1 MYIYAVLLA
10 IGFFGIVGM
19 ACAGF
24 IHIGPHVHG
33 ARHGHGPLL
42 RGGHAG
48 HGAHGGHG
56 AHSGHGGHHAGTH
69 GAQSHTHSGPKF
81 DLKSL
86 FSLSPLD
93 LFSYCAGAG
102 MAAFLARPYVQKSYL
117 PYFAIAGALIFDLCF
132 TRTIASMISKFGAEP
147 SKGLEGT
154 VAKTGEAVTNFDG
167 EGRGLIRLTLDGQIV
182 QLLATLE
189 RHERDAGVR
198 VKRGES
204 VFVVEVDSQR
214 NRCLVSREFADAPLE
229 IRS

>member
-24 IHIGPHVHG
+24 IHIGPHLH
-33 ARHGHGPLL
+33 
-42 RGGHAG
+42 GGHAG
-48 HGAHGGHG
+48 HGAHGHGGHGHG
-56 AHSGHGGHHAGTH
+56 AHSH
-69 GAQSHTHSGPKF
+69 GAHGHSAQKF
-81 DLKSL
+81 DPRSL

-102 MAAFLARPYVQKSYL
+102 MAAFLARPYIAKTYL
-117 PYFAIAGALIFDLCF
+117 PFFAIAGALIFDLCF
-132 TRTIASMISKFGAEP
+132 TRSIASLISKFGAEP
-147 SKGLEGT
+147 SAGLEGS
-154 VAKTGEAVTNFDG
+154 VAKTGEAVTNFDA

-182 QLLATLE
+182 QLLATLDK
-189 RHERDAGVR
+189 HELQAGVR
-198 VKRGES
+198 VRKGEP

-214 NRCLVSREFADAPLE
+214 NRCLVTRELADAPLE